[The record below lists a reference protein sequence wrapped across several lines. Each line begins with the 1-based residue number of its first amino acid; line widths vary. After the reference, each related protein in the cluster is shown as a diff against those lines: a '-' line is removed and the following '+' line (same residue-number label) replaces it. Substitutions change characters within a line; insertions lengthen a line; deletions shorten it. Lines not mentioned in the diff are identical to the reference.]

1 MFRDTTLLQVSL
13 LNSEQAYRN
22 LMKYATVLL
31 EHCSADAL
39 QLFIDYYTGQFR
51 PKKDAVVVVNVPA
64 TRPTVRAATAVQ
76 NLAALLPLPY
86 MNMGSTQTSS
96 DDPNT
101 VTQMQVV
108 ETSTDEPPANYDVPR
123 PRSAFSSFIDHPS
136 EFIDFLEACAST
148 EDTVEDDLKD
158 LNTNLFEMYIQRAS
172 REEGKEKAKWEQ
184 KAKQLIE
191 DKKVWADLSRTG
203 GLGYSG

>member
-1 MFRDTTLLQVSL
+1 
-13 LNSEQAYRN
+13 
-22 LMKYATVLL
+22 MKYATVLL

-51 PKKDAVVVVNVPA
+51 PKKDAVVVVNAPA
-64 TRPTVRAATAVQ
+64 TRPMVRAATAVQ

-86 MNMGSTQTSS
+86 MSTAPIQTPS

-108 ETSTDEPPANYDVPR
+108 ETSTDEAPANYDVPR

-136 EFIDFLEACAST
+136 EFIAFLEACASKEGT
-148 EDTVEDDLKD
+148 SEDDLKD
-158 LNTNLFEMYIQRAS
+158 LNTNLFEMYIQTARS
-172 REEGKEKAKWEQ
+172 KEGKEKAKWEQ

-191 DKKVWADLSRTG
+191 DKKVRADLLLADGFRCS
-203 GLGYSG
+203 S

>member
-1 MFRDTTLLQVSL
+1 
-13 LNSEQAYRN
+13 
-22 LMKYATVLL
+22 MKYATVLL

-39 QLFIDYYTGQFR
+39 RLFIDYYTGQFR

-64 TRPTVRAATAVQ
+64 TRPMVRAATAVQ

-86 MNMGSTQTSS
+86 MSTGSTETPS

-108 ETSTDEPPANYDVPR
+108 ETSTDEPPAKYDVPR
-123 PRSAFSSFIDHPS
+123 PRTAFSSFIDHSS
-136 EFIDFLEACAST
+136 EFIDFLEACASK
-148 EDTVEDDLKD
+148 EDTSEEDLKD
-158 LNTNLFEMYIQRAS
+158 LNTNLFEMYIQTAS
-172 REEGKEKAKWEQ
+172 SKEGKEKIRWEQ

-191 DKKVWADLSRTG
+191 DKKVRANVL
-203 GLGYSG
+203 LMSGIVVLWLTLFETFKGSFGRL